1 MSDVM
6 SEVRRQL
13 LEHVMKSQGEWM
25 FENDDEYYY
34 AVGQISRY
42 ILDLSRAAKK
52 SLDMLKPIL
61 TVQDDKILK
70 KRVVRLAEKYDYAI
84 EMKYARAMELLGKV
98 LTYTPDET
106 GNVVMIMAGY
116 VDKNIL
122 YLSKKKFDEEEKME
136 NNNAE
141 L

>member
-42 ILDLSRAAKK
+42 ILELSRAEKK

-61 TVQDDKILK
+61 TVRDDKILK
-70 KRVVRLAEKYDYAI
+70 KRVVLLAEKYDYAI
-84 EMKYARAMELLGKV
+84 EMKYARTMELLGKV
-98 LTYTPDET
+98 LTYTPGESV
-106 GNVVMIMAGY
+106 NEVMVMAGY
-116 VDKNIL
+116 VVKNIL
-122 YLSKKKFDEEEKME
+122 FMSKKKYDEEEME

>member
-1 MSDVM
+1 M
-6 SEVRRQL
+6 
-13 LEHVMKSQGEWM
+13 EHVMKSREEWM

-42 ILDLSRAAKK
+42 ILELSRAAKK
-52 SLDMLKPIL
+52 SLDMVKPIL
-61 TVQDDKILK
+61 TVRDDKMLK
-70 KRVVRLAEKYDYAI
+70 KRVALLAKKYDYAI

-98 LTYTPDET
+98 LTYMPDET
-106 GNVVMIMAGY
+106 ANEVMIMAGY

-122 YLSKKKFDEEEKME
+122 YMSKKKYDEEEMK
-136 NNNAE
+136 NNNAG

>member
-42 ILDLSRAAKK
+42 ILELSRAEKK

-61 TVQDDKILK
+61 TVRDDKILK
-70 KRVVRLAEKYDYAI
+70 KRVVLLAEKYDYAI
-84 EMKYARAMELLGKV
+84 EMKYARTMELLGKV
-98 LTYTPDET
+98 LTYTPGESV
-106 GNVVMIMAGY
+106 NEVMVMAGY

-122 YLSKKKFDEEEKME
+122 FMSKKKYDEEEME

>member
-13 LEHVMKSQGEWM
+13 LEHVMKSQEEWM

-34 AVGQISRY
+34 AVGQVSRY
-42 ILDLSRAAKK
+42 ILGLSKAEKK

-61 TVQDDKILK
+61 TVRDDKILK
-70 KRVVRLAEKYDYAI
+70 KRVLLLAKKYDYAI
-84 EMKYARAMELLGKV
+84 EMKYARAMELLAKV

-106 GNVVMIMAGY
+106 GNEVMIMAGY
-116 VDKNIL
+116 ADKNIL
-122 YLSKKKFDEEEKME
+122 YMSKKKYDEEEMKKS
-136 NNNAE
+136 NAG

>member
-13 LEHVMKSQGEWM
+13 MEHVMKSREEWM

-42 ILDLSRAAKK
+42 ILELSRAAKK
-52 SLDMLKPIL
+52 SLDMVKPIL
-61 TVQDDKILK
+61 TVRDDKMLK
-70 KRVVRLAEKYDYAI
+70 KRVALLAKKYDYAI

-98 LTYTPDET
+98 LTYMPDET
-106 GNVVMIMAGY
+106 ANEVMIMAGY

-122 YLSKKKFDEEEKME
+122 FMSKKKYDEEEMK
-136 NNNAE
+136 NNNAG